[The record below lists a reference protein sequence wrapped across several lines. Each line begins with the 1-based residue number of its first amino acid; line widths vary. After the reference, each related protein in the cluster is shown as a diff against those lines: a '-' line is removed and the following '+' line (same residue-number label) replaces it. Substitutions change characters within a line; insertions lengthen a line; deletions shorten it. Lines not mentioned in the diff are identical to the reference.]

1 MKVSA
6 LVSAY
11 YADQFLDGRIIN
23 LLNQELIPEIVI
35 VCMEGSREHEIAL
48 KYPALVLTTSH
59 IPTIGEAWNITAIHA
74 IGDYLVISNCDDS
87 FFEGGI
93 KMLSDVLD
101 NNADVG
107 YVFSDQHLTIKGV
120 TERRFDHGRIGKGG
134 KVENIKEMLAERYFC
149 GSCPMWRRSLH
160 NAFGYFDEGYIV
172 ASDYEWARRLANG
185 GVGFYYLPESVG
197 VYPIRKDSLEH
208 RNQELCRVESRKI
221 RGAA

>member
-48 KYPALVLTTSH
+48 KYPALVLTTDH
-59 IPTIGEAWNITAIHA
+59 VPTIGAAWNLGIIHA
-74 IGDYLVISNCDDS
+74 SGEYLVIANSDDV
-87 FFEGGI
+87 FFDGGI
-93 KMLSDVLD
+93 KALADVLD
-101 NNADVG
+101 ANADVG
-107 YVFSDQHLTIKGV
+107 YVFSDQHLMVKGI
-120 TERRFDHGRIGKGG
+120 TSRRMDHGHIGKGG
-134 KVENIKEMLAERYFC
+134 KVENIKALLAERYFC
-149 GSCPMWRRSLH
+149 GSMPMWRKSLH
-160 NAFGYFDEGYIV
+160 SAFGHFREDYIV
-172 ASDYEWARRLANG
+172 ASDYEWALRLAEG

-197 VYPIRKDSLEH
+197 VYPIRNDSLEH
-208 RNQELCRVESRKI
+208 RNQELCRIESRSI